1 LGNLSASRT
10 TKGICRGFSERGETL
25 GILRAG
31 DVLFEFLWKMRG
43 QSFAEVCKDP
53 SHLGSYRF
61 VQALQYGSASQAC
74 NLELEKGLENM
85 ERGLKKACGEILNIL
100 NTTLNI

>member
-1 LGNLSASRT
+1 
-10 TKGICRGFSERGETL
+10 L
-25 GILRAG
+25 GILRAE
-31 DVLFEFLWKMRG
+31 DIRFEFLWKMRG

-61 VQALQYGSASQAC
+61 VQALQYGSVSQAC
-74 NLELEKGLENM
+74 KLELESDLENM
-85 ERGLKKACGEILNIL
+85 ERGLKRACGEIVNIL